1 MGIAR
6 PPYATPNRLELLRH
20 YRRPRYRRSS
30 AATALRFQLVTGR
43 PNDMLSASSELTE
56 TR

>member
-6 PPYATPNRLELLRH
+6 RPYATPNRLELLRH

-30 AATALRFQLVTGR
+30 AATALRFQLVTSR